1 MHWATNQWPWDV
13 GMLAWL
19 SQGATWTSPGYLPSL
34 VQAQK
39 ASPEYQTQKLVI
51 EAKRRQVGRRP
62 AAR

>member
-1 MHWATNQWPWDV
+1 
-13 GMLAWL
+13 MLAWL